1 MPPPPQSVNARAPL
15 PNGPSYTVANA
26 LKALQCEKCTVKYTS
41 ADKHVLCLQCENKSW
56 SHLPAD
62 CL

>member
-1 MPPPPQSVNARAPL
+1 MPPPPQSVNARVPL

-26 LKALQCEKCTVKYTS
+26 LKVLKRTVKYTS